1 MNPKLYPLLF
11 SADKEAA
18 AQRATA
24 SPTSSNNS
32 MLSAA
37 LMGAATPTSASSH
50 PPTPPR
56 TPKGQTN
63 LAAVMAAAANHQDI
77 KPMISMPSM
86 SGAPPLPPLLSLAA
100 IQDQVKGPNNILAA
114 QLSKPMMIP
123 GLNPGQWPPMAGPPQ
138 LPPHIL
144 AAQRAGVL
152 SGSTKAPTDYTR
164 YFRRFSSSLECGSY
178 YCKDMN
184 YREHFH
190 CTVPMCKSKVF
201 AKKEEMI
208 RHSKWHQKMD
218 EAYKYGFRRV
228 TPTDDCS
235 DQFPGCQHNKKQTHY
250 HCIQSGHCDKVYI
263 STSDVQMHFNYHRK
277 DNAIQR
283 EGFLRFRGCEDC
295 ATHYCPFRGQK
306 TTHFHCNRS
315 SCQFTF
321 KNKADMEKHK
331 NFHMKDE
338 QLNKDGFKKFMKQE
352 PCGYDNCRFSKT
364 VNHIHCIR
372 AACDYVLHSSGQLF
386 AHRRK
391 HERRDNELAYRK
403 YKLTQS
409 MLASLGPNATDEQ
422 KEQVAKIAE
431 AAAQS
436 MNGDL
441 DRPSSNGSMN
451 SESSTTPPLQLP
463 PAMQPQPHF
472 QPPPPPP
479 SAAALSMLPHLRPHL
494 PPGFNFQPMQHQPLP
509 ASGLFGAAQPPPPPP
524 QLSMSPN
531 GPMLLSEIVR
541 ERVPDDAWQSYMLHF
556 DSGEGCGFQGC
567 EVEDLSH
574 YHCKD
579 DGCEMVFRHEDGVR
593 EHGRNH
599 FMQDQISDLFFVR
612 GDPED
617 EPDSEDCS
625 GSCPHRKVGLHYHCK
640 WVSCCRRV
648 ESLKTA
654 KAHNCCCSLQDNC
667 SEIIFNTDPPFK
679 RLDHYKLHEYTR
691 KWNFSSANNE
701 PVTMTLTTSIDAMF
715 KRKRGRPPK
724 NRVIEVSS

>member
-1 MNPKLYPLLF
+1 M
-11 SADKEAA
+11 
-18 AQRATA
+18 
-24 SPTSSNNS
+24 
-32 MLSAA
+32 
-37 LMGAATPTSASSH
+37 
-50 PPTPPR
+50 
-56 TPKGQTN
+56 
-63 LAAVMAAAANHQDI
+63 
-77 KPMISMPSM
+77 
-86 SGAPPLPPLLSLAA
+86 PPLLSLAA
-100 IQDQVKGPNNILAA
+100 IQDQVKGPNILAA
-114 QLSKPMMIP
+114 QLSKPMMLP
-123 GLNPGQWPPMAGPPQ
+123 GMTLGSPGGPGGPGMPPMPKFGGLHSQ
-138 LPPHIL
+138 IPPHIL

-152 SGSTKAPTDYTR
+152 PGSTKSPTDYTR

-228 TPTDDCS
+228 TPTDDCA

-295 ATHYCPFRGQK
+295 ASPQCPFRGQK

-315 SCQFTF
+315 TCQFTF

-338 QLNKDGFKKFMKQE
+338 QLNKDGFKKFMKQD
-352 PCGYDNCRFSKT
+352 PCGFDNCRFSKT

-372 AACDYVLHSSGQLF
+372 SSCDYVLHSSGQLF
-386 AHRRK
+386 AHKRK

-431 AAAQS
+431 AAAHT
-436 MNGDL
+436 MNGSDMTIEN
-441 DRPSSNGSMN
+441 RPASPGSMN

-463 PAMQPQPHF
+463 PSMQPQPHF

-479 SAAALSMLPHLRPHL
+479 NANALSMLPHLRPQL
-494 PPGFNFQPMQHQPLP
+494 PPGMLPLGFQPPQIPLP
-509 ASGLFGAAQPPPPPP
+509 ASGLFGVPGSLPGPS
-524 QLSMSPN
+524 QLLSQQQQQQT
-531 GPMLLSEIVR
+531 PMLLSEVVR
-541 ERVPDDAWQSYMLHF
+541 ERVPEDAWQTYMLHF

-567 EVEDLSH
+567 EIEDLSH

-593 EHGRNH
+593 DHGRNH
-599 FMQDQISDLFFVR
+599 FIQDQISDLFFVG

-617 EPDSEDCS
+617 EPDGPECPD
-625 GSCPHRKVGLHYHCK
+625 SCPHRKVGTHYHCK
-640 WVSCCRRV
+640 WVSSYLSGLFFIV
-648 ESLKTA
+648 LSI
-654 KAHNCCCSLQDNC
+654 S
-667 SEIIFNTDPPFK
+667 
-679 RLDHYKLHEYTR
+679 
-691 KWNFSSANNE
+691 FSA
-701 PVTMTLTTSIDAMF
+701 IY
-715 KRKRGRPPK
+715 
-724 NRVIEVSS
+724 I